1 MRLRR
6 HGILIVVGHHIIKF
20 FNFNAN
26 FGILRSACKHGKI
39 HCVNNAVVCLRH
51 AFIARVQHAEADPA
65 GQGCVQ
71 MVKRVFPIYRAAAG
85 HGIQLQRLRIIPN
98 RDCKRMCKIVFA
110 FNAKIDVCR
119 FALRRRCR
127 VRIKKHRL
135 RVYPECLGTRR
146 RRPNKAAQNRCG
158 KNDCSSKKS
167 CKSAFCF
174 LYFSVCHLILNPP
187 RDFALILSFFCM
199 ICNTLQQ
206 KPRPRG
212 CPQGRGQEEIPL
224 FC

>member
-1 MRLRR
+1 M
-6 HGILIVVGHHIIKF
+6 IVVGHHIIKF

-51 AFIARVQHAEADPA
+51 AFVARVQHAEADPA
-65 GQGCVQ
+65 GYGCVQ

-85 HGIQLQRLRIIPN
+85 HGIQLQRLRIIPD

-119 FALRRRCR
+119 FARRRCCR

-135 RVYPECLGTRR
+135 RVYPECLAL
-146 RRPNKAAQNRCG
+146 AAAGRTKPHRTAAARMIAAARSPVNPHF
-158 KNDCSSKKS
+158 
-167 CKSAFCF
+167 AFCIF
-174 LYFSVCHLILNPP
+174 PFI
-187 RDFALILSFFCM
+187 I
-199 ICNTLQQ
+199 
-206 KPRPRG
+206 
-212 CPQGRGQEEIPL
+212 
-224 FC
+224 

>member
-1 MRLRR
+1 
-6 HGILIVVGHHIIKF
+6 
-20 FNFNAN
+20 
-26 FGILRSACKHGKI
+26 
-39 HCVNNAVVCLRH
+39 
-51 AFIARVQHAEADPA
+51 
-65 GQGCVQ
+65 

-119 FALRRRCR
+119 FARRRRCR

-187 RDFALILSFFCM
+187 RDSALILSFFCM

-206 KPRPRG
+206 KPRPRS
-212 CPQGRGQEEIPL
+212 CPQGRGLLHSASICCKLNAKSDSAAATVVAVLSAIPAVTAIL
-224 FC
+224 RGITMKT